1 MPAVGQ
7 GVFLAELPRHFH
19 TQRKSFQTWSDSYQ
33 RPQAECLAHFR
44 RALIGWY
51 EARIQPENPY
61 QGDIFNYIQAV
72 SDLYLQ
78 GNMASALAAA
88 DQRPLGLLEAGL
100 QNPLDYLPRPIR
112 LSETQQ
118 LMLRQFQEMGKNC
131 RDLMLMAEYHRLNNA
146 RMAQV
151 MDIED
156 QVIEIESRRRKC
168 QIMAREGWQAAGIV
182 DPMFIPSPGD
192 EALIDRYFL
201 GQLAMG
207 ERWEVEAR
215 RPGDDVFR
223 RAMEIREDWAEVLIV
238 AGRQDLME
246 TLLREEGRYTVV
258 KTSAPAQPGTS
269 SAKSV
274 KLSPRRRNGI
284 KIGTLELPSLQT
296 LVAVGLFL
304 AFAWLVW
311 DTFGGGSPQR
321 KYVAHFEPFPNVFER
336 RAPRDAMEKDLK
348 DILYY
353 YDRQDYRSAYEELLP
368 VAQAYPAAPLYLGV
382 CALALEQ
389 PNRALEW
396 FEQIPTNGYY
406 HPFSEWYEALAFL
419 AEGRRPAALT
429 ILSDI
434 SATPNHPYRTKAER
448 LLDELT

>member
-19 TQRKSFQTWSDSYQ
+19 TLRKTFLAWSAAYQ
-33 RPQAECLAHFR
+33 RPEAERLAHFR

-61 QGDIFNYIQAV
+61 QGDIFNYVQAV
-72 SDLYLQ
+72 TDLYFQ
-78 GNMASALAAA
+78 GNLGSALAAA
-88 DQRPLGLLEAGL
+88 DQRPLGLLEEGV

-118 LMLRQFQEMGKNC
+118 LMLRQFNEMGKGC

-151 MDIED
+151 MEIEG
-156 QVIEIESRRRKC
+156 QVVEIESRRRKC
-168 QIMAREGWQAAGIV
+168 QIMARESWQAAGIV

-223 RAMEIREDWAEVLIV
+223 RAMEIREDWAEVLVV

-246 TLLREEGRYTVV
+246 TLLREEERYAVTA
-258 KTSAPAQPGTS
+258 TPAPAATP
-269 SAKSV
+269 KDV
-274 KLSPRRRNGI
+274 KLSPRRPNGI
-284 KIGTLELPSLQT
+284 KLGNLELPSLQT
-296 LVAVGLFL
+296 LVAVALFL
-304 AFAWLVW
+304 AFGWLIW
-311 DTFGGGSPQR
+311 DTFGGGAPQR
-321 KYVAHFEPFPNVFER
+321 TYVAHFEPFPNVFER
-336 RAPRDAMEKDLK
+336 RAPRDAMEKDLQ

-353 YDRQDYRSAYEELLP
+353 YDRKDYRNAYEELLP

-389 PNRALEW
+389 PSRALEW
-396 FEQIPTNGYY
+396 FEQIPRGDYY

-419 AEGRRPAALT
+419 AEGRRPAALA
-429 ILSDI
+429 ILSEI
-434 SATPNHPYRTKAER
+434 SATPNHPYRRKAEQ
-448 LLDELT
+448 LLNELT

>member
-19 TQRKSFQTWSDSYQ
+19 TLRKNFLAWSAAYG
-33 RPQAECLAHFR
+33 RPQVECLAHYR

-61 QGDIFNYIQAV
+61 QGDVFDYVQAV
-72 SDLYLQ
+72 TDIYVQ
-78 GNMASALAAA
+78 GTLGTALAAA
-88 DQRPLGLLEAGL
+88 DRRPFGLLEAGV
-100 QNPLDYLPRPIR
+100 QNPRDYLPRPIR
-112 LSETQQ
+112 LNETQQ
-118 LMLRQFQEMGKNC
+118 LMLRQFHDMGKEC

-151 MDIED
+151 LDVEG
-156 QVIEIESRRRKC
+156 QVVEIESKRRKC
-168 QIMAREGWQAAGIV
+168 QIMAREAWQAAGIV

-215 RPGDDVFR
+215 RPGDNVFR
-223 RAMEIREDWAEVLIV
+223 RAMEIREDWAEVLTV

-246 TLLREEGRYTVV
+246 TLLREEERYAAPTP
-258 KTSAPAQPGTS
+258 TAPAS
-269 SAKSV
+269 SPKKV
-274 KLSPRRRNGI
+274 KLSPRRPNGI
-284 KIGTLELPSLQT
+284 KIGNLELPSAQT
-296 LVAVGLFL
+296 LLAVALFL

-311 DTFGGGSPQR
+311 DTFGGGTPQR
-321 KYVAHFEPFPNVFER
+321 KYVAYFEPFPNVFDR
-336 RAPRDAMEKDLK
+336 RAPRDAMEEDLQ

-353 YDRQDYRSAYEELLP
+353 YDRKDYRNAYEELLP

-396 FEQIPTNGYY
+396 FEQIPSSGYY

-419 AEGRRPAALT
+419 SEGRRPAALA
-429 ILSDI
+429 ILSEI
-434 SATPNHPYRTKAER
+434 SATPNHPYRGRAER